1 MLRQRTATNQL
12 EHFHFCLLH
21 NDAAHSVRSLAPRS
35 EAERSGERVGVRGIF
50 SARPPHPILH
60 VATTE
65 VPSPPQAGRGRNNYD
80 RTRGHI
86 SPFFHTALLVPAARF
101 CARVL
106 KLWLRYP
113 DRRVAERRESSGA
126 CEAPVR
132 PARNAAGQAPNEA
145 PRVPYGGRP
154 PPGAL
159 TVAILGSGPALPSP
173 ELLPDRSQRAP
184 RVRVVVPGGRGPV
197 PPGAAVANRCRRTPR
212 LAPSSRIVS

>member
-1 MLRQRTATNQL
+1 MPRTR
-12 EHFHFCLLH
+12 C
-21 NDAAHSVRSLAPRS
+21 APSPR
-35 EAERSGERVGVRGIF
+35 EAKRSGERVGVRGIF

-154 PPGAL
+154 PPGAPPWRFW
-159 TVAILGSGPALPSP
+159 A
-173 ELLPDRSQRAP
+173 
-184 RVRVVVPGGRGPV
+184 PV
-197 PPGAAVANRCRRTPR
+197 PRFPHRNCFRIGHSEFLASGRSARRAGSRASRGGGCEPLPQDATPR
-212 LAPSSRIVS
+212 SVL

>member
-1 MLRQRTATNQL
+1 MRTSIAT
-12 EHFHFCLLH
+12 
-21 NDAAHSVRSLAPRS
+21 AYSLFKQPISFPRC
-35 EAERSGERVGVRGIF
+35 V
-50 SARPPHPILH
+50 
-60 VATTE
+60 
-65 VPSPPQAGRGRNNYD
+65 
-80 RTRGHI
+80 
-86 SPFFHTALLVPAARF
+86 F

-126 CEAPVR
+126 CEAPVG

-145 PRVPYGGRP
+145 PCVPIRGTLASRRS
-154 PPGAL
+154 

-197 PPGAAVANRCRRTPR
+197 PPGAAVATAAGRHASLRP
-212 LAPSSRIVS
+212 LGSSHEHALR

>member
-1 MLRQRTATNQL
+1 MPRTR
-12 EHFHFCLLH
+12 C
-21 NDAAHSVRSLAPRS
+21 APSPR
-35 EAERSGERVGVRGIF
+35 EAKRSGERVGVRGNF
-50 SARPPHPILH
+50 SARPPHSILQ

-65 VPSPPQAGRGRNNYD
+65 VPSPRKRGEGAITMTARVV
-80 RTRGHI
+80 TSHHF
-86 SPFFHTALLVPAARF
+86 STQPFSFPRRVF

-106 KLWLRYP
+106 QLWLRYP

-126 CEAPVR
+126 CEAPVG

-145 PRVPYGGRP
+145 PCVPYGGRP

-197 PPGAAVANRCRRTPR
+197 PPGAAGCESLPQDATPR
-212 LAPSSRIVS
+212 SVFRMPPDDAPS

>member
-21 NDAAHSVRSLAPRS
+21 NDAAHSVCSLAPRS
-35 EAERSGERVGVRGIF
+35 EAERGEGWGEGHF
-50 SARPPHPILH
+50 FGAS
-60 VATTE
+60 
-65 VPSPPQAGRGRNNYD
+65 PSPNPPCGDHRGALSPQAGRGRNNYD

-126 CEAPVR
+126 CEAPVG

-145 PRVPYGGRP
+145 PCVPYGGRP
-154 PPGAL
+154 PPGAPPWRFWAP
-159 TVAILGSGPALPSP
+159 VPRFPHRNCFRIGHS
-173 ELLPDRSQRAP
+173 ELLAS
-184 RVRVVVPGGRGPV
+184 G
-197 PPGAAVANRCRRTPR
+197 
-212 LAPSSRIVS
+212 S